1 MRSRHYVTKSNNK
14 VHVKAQYITCPKNNP
29 TLTHNKLGANDMA
42 DEAGAIR
49 AYPNTCLALL
59 KTWHRIQLTHEFS
72 ICSSEKPILRAI
84 QFYVPFSHLTV
95 TISDYA

>member
-14 VHVKAQYITCPKNNP
+14 VHVKAQYITCPKNDP
-29 TLTHNKLGANDMA
+29 TLTHSKLGANDMA

-72 ICSSEKPILRAI
+72 IWLRPACSSEDI
-84 QFYVPFSHLTV
+84 
-95 TISDYA
+95 